1 MAVGLKTGSYLAVIL
16 AVLVGFYRAKVPGA
30 FFVRIARNA
39 FLPGVPDPIPTL
51 FPPTDE
57 ATLVKDVTVVIS
69 AKDFISQVPEQL
81 LYISKML
88 PNDIKI
94 IYTYPKPMGYATF
107 QGELLQASKNLTNVQ
122 FVELDS
128 FANPF
133 AGWVEA
139 APLVTTKYTLFMHND
154 VYPLDSY
161 FASELYQGLEAHPD
175 CIASAP
181 QIYEAETEGML
192 VAHAINT
199 NLHLRRKPS
208 GVLFFSHEVDIV
220 KGTDRA
226 PSDFKQGKQ
235 IDFLEDHAFMMRT
248 EMIETIVDP
257 NAAFTMEYMDLQ
269 MSMRMNNA
277 TVWYVPSARVEFRV
291 WGTKFRWQDV
301 AFFGYRRSERLARG
315 TKVYLEDKWGIE
327 FPNTGFCNFVKFS
340 VPRTA
345 TLQASSGEL
354 PTDWSHQATMVAG
367 WFEWIGFNK
376 FKPLTADSSSSSSFI
391 MLPSLMN
398 NTEEIM
404 SSGGYKLRAGRDLI
418 VDEPM
423 KPQEKEPEI
432 AKVLPLRENTVN
444 IETRLPFEH
453 LSLGTVKIEMDGNCR
468 SQKAQSIADKAGL
481 IIENADGT
489 KCTAWVYIAPYN
501 NDNLLLTLI
510 SKLLWVIK
518 LPQRV
523 TVYGAMSLFMSDLET
538 RRGEVEAFNNLEGV
552 SVQLC
557 SEMQEVCE
565 VDYEFKPDDKLIQWS
580 GVLPSWSTV
589 RHMLA
594 SFPGGAAAARS
605 SQQTFSEFGLIILIS
620 FLVIHLPSFEAR
632 QYLWTVVLLCAYLV
646 LERLNIQA
654 PYTATAVLTIVYL
667 LNAPGMSRRCNMYT
681 MIGILFWIFGG
692 FTDDVMGF
700 LAIVS
705 VLVAMRRVYVM
716 LFTLIQTNTLSTIIR
731 VVSHVVPS
739 YSFSKRM
746 FFRADGCSEETAKK
760 REKAFKKLQEK
771 WNAKF
776 PKSLKYSNDFRK
788 GFSDLRF
795 AASNR
800 VFLPFRQHL
809 TEWCDP
815 TTVVEE
821 TKGMNLKDVDN
832 NVLIDI
838 AGSYGVNV
846 CGYDLYKKFLNQGI
860 KKVGNLGPVL
870 GPLHP
875 VLKENI
881 QMLQEVAQKPDGEVS
896 FHMSGTEAVM
906 CATRLARFNKKRRMV
921 VVFGGAYHGWWDG
934 VQTIAGNER
943 SAADV
948 ITLKDLDPN
957 SLDVIRMRRG
967 EIAAVLINP
976 LQAFHPNS
984 PPPSDLVLASNSR
997 KAGSKSS
1004 EKKKSSGLQELE
1016 QTYKNWLNKL
1026 RKVCTDNNIV
1036 LIFDEVYTGFRL
1048 APGGAQEYY
1057 DVKADLVCYGKTL
1070 GGGLP
1075 NGVVVG
1081 DRNLMSRCDPKK
1093 PLRVAYVIGTFA
1105 AHPLVLGCMN
1115 AFLKWNKTDGVA
1127 AHKNIKKLVKEF
1139 SINVNEEME
1148 KENLPL
1154 RITAYTSVWT
1164 MLFQKPGRYHWLLQ
1178 YYLKDEGINLSWV
1191 GTGRLNFSLD
1201 FKKSDMEKVQERL
1214 IKACKRMV
1222 EDGWWHD
1229 EKATSGISIKL
1240 ALAKEFAT
1248 AFITS
1253 FFS

>member
-1 MAVGLKTGSYLAVIL
+1 MGSLKTNSFLF
-16 AVLVGFYRAKVPGA
+16 AVLAIFVGFYRAKVPGA

-39 FLPGVPDPIPTL
+39 FLPGVPEPIPTL
-51 FPPTDE
+51 FPSTDDE
-57 ATLVKDVTVVIS
+57 TLVKDVTVVIS

-81 LYISKML
+81 KYISQML
-88 PNDIKI
+88 PHNIKI
-94 IYTYPKPMGYATF
+94 IYTYPKPMGYETF
-107 QGELLQASKNLTNVQ
+107 QNEIEVARGPLSNIE

-139 APLVTTKYTLFMHND
+139 APLVKTKYTLFMHND
-154 VYPLDSY
+154 VYPLDKY

-226 PSDFKQGKQ
+226 PGDFKQGKQ
-235 IDFLEDHAFMMRT
+235 IDFMEDHAFMMRT
-248 EMIETIVDP
+248 DMIETIVDP

-269 MSMRMNNA
+269 MSMRLHNA

-315 TKVYLEDKWGIE
+315 TKVYLENKWGIE

-345 TLQASSGEL
+345 LLTSGRGEL
-354 PTDWSHQATMVAG
+354 PSKWEHQATMVAG

-376 FKPLTADSSSSSSFI
+376 FKTGVSDFV
-391 MLPSLMN
+391 MLPDLMN
-398 NTEEIM
+398 RTRELIKGEGNV
-404 SSGGYKLRAGRDLI
+404 LAGRDLI
-418 VDEPM
+418 IDEPM
-423 KPQEKEPEI
+423 EPQSEEPEI
-432 AKVLPLRENTVN
+432 AKILPLREQTVN

-453 LSLGTVKIEMDGNCR
+453 LSLGTVKLDFQSSCSAPAVSKLSSTCGLLIESANQD
-468 SQKAQSIADKAGL
+468 S
-481 IIENADGT
+481 
-489 KCTAWVYIAPYN
+489 CTCWVYIAPYN

-523 TVYGAMSLFMSDLET
+523 TVYGAMSLFMSDLDT
-538 RRGEVEAFNNLEGV
+538 RRQEIEEFNRIPGV

-557 SEMQEVCE
+557 SEMQESCE
-565 VDYEFKPDDKLIQWS
+565 VEFSFGEKDRLVQWS
-580 GVLPSWSTV
+580 GALPSWSTV
-589 RHMLA
+589 RSVLA
-594 SFPGGAAAARS
+594 SLPGGASVARS
-605 SQQTFSEFGLIILIS
+605 SSKTLSDFGLVIILSLI
-620 FLVIHLPSFEAR
+620 VIHLPIFEAR
-632 QYLWTVVLLCAYLV
+632 QYFWTVVLLGTYII
-646 LERLNIQA
+646 LEHLNIQA
-654 PYTATAVLTIVYL
+654 PITATVVLLIVFL
-667 LNAPGMSRRCNMYT
+667 FNAPNMSRRSTISTVAGLALY
-681 MIGILFWIFGG
+681 MIGG
-692 FTDDVMGF
+692 FSDDVMGL
-700 LAIVS
+700 LAVCCA
-705 VLVAMRRVYVM
+705 LLALRRVYVM
-716 LFTLIQTNTLSTIIR
+716 VFTLVQTNTLSTIIR
-731 VVSHVVPS
+731 VVSHLVPS
-739 YSFSKRM
+739 YSFSRYM
-746 FFRADGCSEETAKK
+746 FFRADGCSEEIAKK
-760 REKAFKKLQEK
+760 REKAYDKLFKRWQQRY
-771 WNAKF
+771 
-776 PKSLKYSNDFRK
+776 PKSLDKAQDFRK

-800 VFLPFRQHL
+800 VFLPFRDHL
-809 TEWCDP
+809 KDWCDP
-815 TTVVEE
+815 TTVVTE
-821 TKGMNLKDVDN
+821 TKRMMLKDVDGN
-832 NVLIDI
+832 SLIDI

-846 CGYDLYKKFLNQGI
+846 CGYDLYKRFLREGME
-860 KKVGNLGPVL
+860 KVGKLGCVL

-875 VLKENI
+875 LLKDNI
-881 QMLQEVAQKPDGEVS
+881 DMLRKVANKPDGEVS

-906 CATRLARFNKKRRMV
+906 CATRMARFNKKRKMV

-957 SLDVIRMRRG
+957 SLDVIRMRRS

-997 KAGSKSS
+997 KAGSKKEEVKAGDLQTI
-1004 EKKKSSGLQELE
+1004 EK
-1016 QTYKNWLNKL
+1016 TYKDWLKKL
-1026 RKVCTDNNIV
+1026 RKVCTNNNIA

-1057 DVKADLVCYGKTL
+1057 GIKADLVCYGKTL
-1070 GGGLP
+1070 GGGMP

-1081 DRNLMSRCDPKK
+1081 DRKLMTRCDPRK
-1093 PLRVAYVIGTFA
+1093 PLRVAYVIGTFS
-1105 AHPLVLGCMN
+1105 AHPLVLACMHS
-1115 AFLKWNKTDGVA
+1115 FLKWNEKEGQA
-1127 AHKNIKKLVKEF
+1127 AHERIRKLVREF
-1139 SINVNEEME
+1139 CIDVNSEME
-1148 KENLPL
+1148 ESKLPL

-1164 MLFQKPGRYHWLLQ
+1164 MLFEKPGRYHWLLQ

-1201 FKKSDMEKVQERL
+1201 FTKEDMKIVKKKLKRACERM
-1214 IKACKRMV
+1214 I
-1222 EDGWWHD
+1222 EDGWWHN
-1229 EKATSGISIKL
+1229 ETVASGLAIKL
-1240 ALAKEFAT
+1240 KLAKEFT
-1248 AFITS
+1248 WAFLTS
-1253 FFS
+1253 PFST